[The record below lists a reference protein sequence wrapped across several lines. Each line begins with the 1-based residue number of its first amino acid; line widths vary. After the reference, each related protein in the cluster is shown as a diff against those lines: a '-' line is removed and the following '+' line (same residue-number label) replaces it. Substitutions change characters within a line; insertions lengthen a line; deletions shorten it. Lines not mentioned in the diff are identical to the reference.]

1 MNRESAAQ
9 VSRRGTFLPTRADW
23 LEAALVALSLFA
35 LYAATAPRTV
45 ALEDDGLFIL
55 SSYFLGIEHPPGY
68 PLHTLLGKAFT
79 LLPIGS
85 IAYRVHLLSAV
96 FGALTCAAVWL
107 CARALIEGR
116 IPAYVAAFGLGVS
129 RTFWS
134 QAIIAEVYT
143 FNTLFLFVLLLL
155 GLRACPAGRPE
166 FVRGPGEHPRLL
178 PLIAFIFGLSLANHW
193 PLMLLAA
200 PGLAVLLWPLAR
212 GALRRAHVLLS
223 LFVLGL
229 TPYAW
234 MVFLSWG
241 GLVISFNGPIES
253 VREFWFF
260 VSRAGYA
267 HVDGSPSATW
277 IDRIRYFEFLGSEL
291 LAQFALVGT
300 IVAAVGFTVQWQ
312 VWGRRVSWGL
322 TVAFLGP
329 SAVLLLL
336 LGFDYDS
343 LHKHMFHVYP
353 LPAYGIAALW
363 MGLGFSWLA
372 QRYARRAAQ
381 ASAAC
386 AALLALILA
395 VGVRQNL
402 LARYD
407 WAVRYADAVL
417 RSVPQNAIV
426 LVRGD
431 PDLAPIGYRHMVEG
445 QRPDITLYQPQG
457 LILGNRLFHPLR
469 TSPEQAAKRVAELV
483 SQETGPVVLTQWNV
497 WNVNGHARRDR
508 WLFSVLD
515 RTSSD
520 SEGYTI
526 DVPEDMVRFFE
537 ESVLSEPE
545 VNAWAAVV
553 QGELRRQYGR
563 LLAETL
569 PRDRAPAPGTERHLA
584 ALSKNFFGAL
594 GVVEG
599 LLANKQ
605 GYSVPQAVR
614 FMDEARTL
622 MPSDA
627 SKQVKARYFELRA
640 YLRLAQKDELGAIQD
655 LETAVSLWPVKSN
668 GAVTPLGDLYAKAG
682 RQDAKEVML
691 ARLKP

>member
-1 MNRESAAQ
+1 MHREIAAQ
-9 VSRRGTFLPTRADW
+9 IAHRGPFLPTRADW
-23 LEAALVALSLFA
+23 LHAAFVALSLFA

-68 PLHTLLGKAFT
+68 PLHTLLGKLFT

-85 IAYRVHLLSAV
+85 VAYRVHLLSAV
-96 FGALTCAAVWL
+96 LGALTCAAVWL

-116 IPAYVAAFGLGVS
+116 IPAYVAALGLGVS

-143 FNTLFLFVLLLL
+143 FNTLFLFALLYLE
-155 GLRACPAGRPE
+155 LRACPPGSPE
-166 FVRGPGEHPRLL
+166 SPGATREHRHLL

-200 PGLAVLLWPLAR
+200 PGLAVLLWPRAR
-212 GALRRAHVLLS
+212 ELFRRAPALLS
-223 LFVLGL
+223 LFALGL

-241 GLVISFNGPIES
+241 GLVISFDGPIES

-267 HVDGSPSATW
+267 HVDVSASATW

-291 LAQFALVGT
+291 LTQFALVGT
-300 IVAAVGFTVQWQ
+300 VVAAVGFAAQWQ
-312 VWGRRVSWGL
+312 VWGRRVSWAL
-322 TVAFLGP
+322 TLAFLGP

-353 LPAYGIAALW
+353 LPAYGIVALW
-363 MGLGFSWLA
+363 MGLGFAWLA
-372 QRYARRAAQ
+372 RRYALRPAQ
-381 ASAAC
+381 AGVAC
-386 AALLALILA
+386 ASLLALILV
-395 VGVRQNL
+395 VGIRQNL
-402 LARYD
+402 LAHYD
-407 WAVRYADAVL
+407 CAARYAHAVL
-417 RSVPQNAIV
+417 RSIPKNSALI
-426 LVRGD
+426 VRGD
-431 PDLAPIGYRHMVEG
+431 PDLAPIGYFHMIEG

-469 TSPEQAAKRVAELV
+469 TSPEQAAQRVGELIG
-483 SQETGPVVLTQWNV
+483 QESGPVVLTQWNV
-497 WNVNGHARRDR
+497 NGYPRRDR
-508 WLFSVLD
+508 WLYTELD
-515 RTSSD
+515 RTTSD
-520 SEGYTI
+520 PEGYSI
-526 DVPEDMVRFFE
+526 DVPEDLVRFFE
-537 ESVLSEPE
+537 ESVLVEADA
-545 VNAWAAVV
+545 NAWAAVV

-563 LLAETL
+563 LLAQTL
-569 PRDRAPAPGTERHLA
+569 PRNSAPPPRTERHLA
-584 ALSKNFFGAL
+584 ALSKDYFGAL

-599 LLANKQ
+599 LLARKQ
-605 GYSVPQAVR
+605 GYSLPQAVR
-614 FMDEARTL
+614 FMDEARTH

-627 SKQVKARYFELRA
+627 SKQIRARFFELRA
-640 YLRLAQKDELGAIQD
+640 YLRLGQKDEQGAIED
-655 LETAVSLWPVKSN
+655 LETAVSVWPVKSN
-668 GAVTPLGDLYAKAG
+668 GAVTALSDLYAKTG
-682 RQDAKEVML
+682 RLDAKEAML
-691 ARLKP
+691 THLKQ